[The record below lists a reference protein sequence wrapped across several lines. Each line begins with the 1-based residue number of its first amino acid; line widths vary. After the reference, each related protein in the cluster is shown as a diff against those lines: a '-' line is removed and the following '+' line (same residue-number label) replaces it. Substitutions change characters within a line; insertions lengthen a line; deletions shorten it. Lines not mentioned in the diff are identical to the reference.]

1 MQCSGLAPRL
11 TDAPAEAGRS
21 AGCRSPTI
29 SAELHSLRPR
39 CDATPSA
46 MSGTE
51 PHSSARQTQGSA
63 STTIGLRRPWHSP
76 LIQGGNCL
84 AGFFIRVKRPDT
96 DPLSPPRL
104 RSPRH
109 AGVHDDQIRRALISG
124 SRWLIKVAR
133 TSTCARSESAP
144 SPGRKPARCRGAHG
158 VRTPGNRTQNRA

>member
-11 TDAPAEAGRS
+11 TDAPAGAGRS

-29 SAELHSLRPR
+29 SADLHSLRPR

-76 LIQGGNCL
+76 LIQGGTRR
-84 AGFFIRVKRPDT
+84 GT
-96 DPLSPPRL
+96 DPLAALHL
-104 RSPRH
+104 RSPRL
-109 AGVHDDQIRRALISG
+109 AGIHDDQIRRALISR